1 VLPNNTSTTRMQA
14 RADNL
19 PSILEFHIITLAKG
33 TIYNVKVIWSDMTSQ
48 SCRERH
54 KTIHPKYI
62 ISKYKGMVIERGI
75 QTLYYY
81 QRIWNDVQSLDL

>member
-1 VLPNNTSTTRMQA
+1 MQA

-33 TIYNVKVIWSDMTSQ
+33 TIYNVKVIWSDVTSQ
-48 SCRERH
+48 SCRERYR
-54 KTIHPKYI
+54 TIHPKDI
-62 ISKYKGMVIERGI
+62 ISKYKGMVIGRGI